1 MDFKGL
7 LDDETLARID
17 QDAGLQ
23 QALALMA
30 ASGPSLMP
38 TNLGS
43 ILLQGNQARD
53 ESRQRGL
60 QGAMQ
65 RQQLLDQRRQQEQ
78 MRNIAGMFSPGNAQ
92 AALAGGGGPTL
103 ANAQRMGQPM
113 GPEQAQRALLA
124 AIETGD
130 PKIIEYA
137 RSLKDTL
144 MPKQEALFDKI
155 DPSKFEAD
163 SLRRFSQTQDYGDLV
178 AKADEPEAIRTLR
191 TLQQNPELFNVKR
204 QLAEAGASR
213 VSVGG
218 GDNAFAKKGA
228 ELMASAFNDIAV
240 QGRTA
245 SRSLGQISQLETL
258 AGKTGGGIVPAAKAV
273 AGNLGIPVEGLD
285 DVQAFS
291 AVVNQLVPQQ
301 RPPGSGTMSDA
312 DLALFKQSLPRLIN
326 QPGGNAKIIGTMK
339 KIAEYD
345 RTMGKIA
352 SDALTGQISREQADM
367 LMQRVPNPLAEFS
380 AGGSAKPKASEAELL
395 QKYGIK

>member
-38 TNLGS
+38 QNLGS

-53 ESRQRGL
+53 ESRQKGL

-92 AALAGGGGPTL
+92 AALAGGGGPTI

-137 RSLKDTL
+137 RILKDTL
-144 MPKQEALFDKI
+144 IPKQEALFDKI

-163 SLRRFSQTQDYGDLV
+163 SLRRFAQTQDYGDLV
-178 AKADEPEAIRTLR
+178 AKADEPEAIKTLR
-191 TLQQNPELFNVKR
+191 ILQQNPDLYNAQVNLKR
-204 QLAEAGASR
+204 AGATN
-213 VSVGG
+213 VSYGG
-218 GDNAFAKKGA
+218 KGDNAFAVEGA
-228 ELMASAFNDIAV
+228 KIFAKDFGEIAT
-240 QGRTA
+240 QGRQA
-245 SRSLGQISQLETL
+245 SRTLGQINQLDSL
-258 AGKTGGGIVPAAKAV
+258 LSKTGGGLGAQSKAI
-273 AGNLGIPVEGLD
+273 AGNLGVNVEGLD
-285 DVQAFS
+285 DVQA
-291 AVVNQLVPQQ
+291 ATAIINQLVPQQ

-326 QPGGNAKIIGTMK
+326 QPGGNKKIIQTMRG
-339 KIAEYD
+339 IAEYD
-345 RTMGKIA
+345 RKMGAIA
-352 SDALTGQISREQADM
+352 SDALTGRISREEADRKM
-367 LMQRVPNPLAEFS
+367 MELPNPLAGFS
-380 AGGSAKPKASEAELL
+380 NQGADDPLGLR
-395 QKYGIK
+395 